1 MFSYQIAN
9 KYSGAAYGKLIVD
22 FQKQDLRHQKNKKTE
37 ELKGVQNLP
46 KNSWRFFLA
55 RQNEIRAEDA
65 GACEGRNVQT
75 TTILSPQKRW
85 LNLWPI

>member
-1 MFSYQIAN
+1 MSTEFTE
-9 KYSGAAYGKLIVD
+9 KL
-22 FQKQDLRHQKNKKTE
+22 LA
-37 ELKGVQNLP
+37 L
-46 KNSWRFFLA
+46 FLA

>member
-9 KYSGAAYGKLIVD
+9 KYSGAAYGKLIVN

-46 KNSWRFFLA
+46 KNSWRFFLPVRMRYGPKMQELA
-55 RQNEIRAEDA
+55 RGGMCRRQQYYRRKSA
-65 GACEGRNVQT
+65 G
-75 TTILSPQKRW
+75 
-85 LNLWPI
+85 